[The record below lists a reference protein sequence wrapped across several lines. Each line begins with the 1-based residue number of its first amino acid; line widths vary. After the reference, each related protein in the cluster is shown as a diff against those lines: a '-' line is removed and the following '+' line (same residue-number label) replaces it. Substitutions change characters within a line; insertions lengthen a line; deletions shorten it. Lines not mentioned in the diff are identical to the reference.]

1 MTRNNLDL
9 LRERELRERLGISH
23 STIWRMLRNKRF
35 PEPIRLSARVKAW
48 RLADIERWL
57 SERASQPSVDRAS
70 RD

>member
-9 LRERELRERLGISH
+9 LRERKLRERLGISH